1 MKEYDKISNSQV
13 PDEEHNNVTDSLS
26 SKTKNLYYGM
36 LAAAAFFAYEG
47 TDTPAAERNSSDLV
61 SIMVALSLLA
71 GIGLNEYRK
80 YQKINKNKNIDDQ
93 INDTEPL
100 IQPVYKFSEKSLNVM
115 NNNGEIEVFS
125 KAIDL
130 DYFDLQKLTD
140 DSSFVPDYK
149 ALDMMKGN
157 DTKLIRFKEN

>member
-1 MKEYDKISNSQV
+1 
-13 PDEEHNNVTDSLS
+13 
-26 SKTKNLYYGM
+26 
-36 LAAAAFFAYEG
+36 
-47 TDTPAAERNSSDLV
+47 
-61 SIMVALSLLA
+61 
-71 GIGLNEYRK
+71 
-80 YQKINKNKNIDDQ
+80 
-93 INDTEPL
+93 
-100 IQPVYKFSEKSLNVM
+100 M
-115 NNNGEIEVFS
+115 NNKGEIEVFS